1 MAEKDEKRAPRRR
14 GWLGLVV
21 LLLGAMVWFVRSR
34 RAAADASAESWL
46 NVHPGPRMQPRSA
59 AHDAP
64 AAARAVQ
71 PLPAPS
77 QAEGEC
83 APPATTSA
91 SGPSP
96 LARPDAVPAP
106 VGEPPQQATPPASAP
121 SDAAAA
127 DPVSSG
133 SADPVDPLPEA
144 SARHSSDLEAADSL
158 FGPPMSPPDETPTE
172 TLPTVSPLAPAQP
185 SGEEPN
191 SLFTPARPPG
201 STRRADRP
209 SPSPSPRRRK
219 PTPSP
224 AKLPPGA
231 AASLPDGSA
240 PGPEYTIKGSSG
252 SMLFH
257 PPDSPY
263 YRRTKAEI
271 WFRTVDDA
279 RAAGFSERAAKQRT
293 DS

>member
-1 MAEKDEKRAPRRR
+1 MAAKDEKRAPRRR

-34 RAAADASAESWL
+34 RAAAGASAESWL
-46 NVHPGPRMQPRSA
+46 NVHAGPRMQPGSA

-127 DPVSSG
+127 DPVSSDSAAPGPVSSDSEDHVTSDSAVPGSVSSG
-133 SADPVDPLPEA
+133 SADPVEPLPAA

-158 FGPPMSPPDETPTE
+158 FGPPMSPPDDAPT
-172 TLPTVSPLAPAQP
+172 Q
-185 SGEEPN
+185 
-191 SLFTPARPPG
+191 
-201 STRRADRP
+201 
-209 SPSPSPRRRK
+209 
-219 PTPSP
+219 
-224 AKLPPGA
+224 
-231 AASLPDGSA
+231 
-240 PGPEYTIKGSSG
+240 
-252 SMLFH
+252 
-257 PPDSPY
+257 
-263 YRRTKAEI
+263 
-271 WFRTVDDA
+271 
-279 RAAGFSERAAKQRT
+279 
-293 DS
+293 